1 MKTRIKLSVT
11 IEQERINHKN
21 ISGEMVVAD
30 ILFSDFDRLLDA
42 EDIVNDVKYA
52 LRMLKGFKM
61 LTIDLTDGEQFTSY
75 PELIQAVRFTNHY
88 GEIKMATANRDD
100 KCFTQWE
107 KATANYVYSA
117 IRSMAHIANTRHTNK
132 LSKNNNTEVATA
144 I

>member
-1 MKTRIKLSVT
+1 
-11 IEQERINHKN
+11 
-21 ISGEMVVAD
+21 MVVAD

-42 EDIVNDVKYA
+42 EDIVNDVRYA

-88 GEIKMATANRDD
+88 GEIKMSTAN
-100 KCFTQWE
+100 KNNKYFENWE
-107 KATANYVYSA
+107 KTTANFVYSA
-117 IRSMAHIANTRHTNK
+117 IRSMTHIANTRHTNK
-132 LSKNNNTEVATA
+132 LSKNNNPEVATA